1 MSPAG
6 PLEIRSLDPGK
17 RQAAR
22 DRELAEGSPLLSVFG
37 TDSDEPVAWL
47 ATGQAVQR
55 VLLRARAA
63 GVWLNSRSRWPDCD
77 PNWPRAIGHRDA
89 HPQLL
94 VRFGYGR
101 SVKPEPRR
109 AVQEVLVER

>member
-1 MSPAG
+1 M
-6 PLEIRSLDPGK
+6 
-17 RQAAR
+17 
-22 DRELAEGSPLLSVFG
+22 FG

-63 GVWLNSRSRWPDCD
+63 GVWSSFMNQPIEAAELRPKLAE
-77 PNWPRAIGHRDA
+77 AIGHRDA

-101 SVKPEPRR
+101 SVRPEPRR
-109 AVQEVLVER
+109 AVEEVLVER